1 MKGEEVE
8 GKEMEPREGSAAQMY
23 CPNCGVKVRG
33 YKDNDGV
40 MRQTCPRCGVV
51 IFSKLRKKREM
62 DIKVITQ

>member
-1 MKGEEVE
+1 
-8 GKEMEPREGSAAQMY
+8 MY